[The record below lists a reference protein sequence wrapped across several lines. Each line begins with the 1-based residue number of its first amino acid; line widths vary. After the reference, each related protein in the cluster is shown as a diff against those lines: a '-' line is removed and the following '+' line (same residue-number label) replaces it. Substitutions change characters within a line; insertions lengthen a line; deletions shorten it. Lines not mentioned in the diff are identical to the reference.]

1 MFIYICLFLILIELH
16 HFQSFQDRRRSNGPM
31 NSSNLSSGSTT
42 PTGTGKQLS
51 LKRSEE
57 APITHQGWLSK
68 QGSDGLMLWKKR
80 WFVLSEFCLFYYKGP
95 DAEDKVL
102 GSILLPSYK
111 ISPVDKNDNTGS
123 RSKPYAF
130 KAEHQNMRTYYFAA
144 ETKDSMLQ
152 WMNAMSLAS
161 ILQHQPR
168 QASEELIE
176 T

>member
-1 MFIYICLFLILIELH
+1 MEETVV
-16 HFQSFQDRRRSNGPM
+16 RSI
-31 NSSNLSSGSTT
+31 
-42 PTGTGKQLS
+42 
-51 LKRSEE
+51 R
-57 APITHQGWLSK
+57 
-68 QGSDGLMLWKKR
+68 
-80 WFVLSEFCLFYYKGP
+80 VLSILLQGEYSNAVYNINAYLIKMKNIKTWFSYWFHFIFSSPQGP

-144 ETKDSMLQ
+144 ETKEAMLQ

-168 QASEELIE
+168 YVSISILNQKYQNLNIDILDLNIIYVSSV
-176 T
+176 

>member
-1 MFIYICLFLILIELH
+1 MEETVV
-16 HFQSFQDRRRSNGPM
+16 RSI
-31 NSSNLSSGSTT
+31 
-42 PTGTGKQLS
+42 
-51 LKRSEE
+51 R
-57 APITHQGWLSK
+57 
-68 QGSDGLMLWKKR
+68 
-80 WFVLSEFCLFYYKGP
+80 VLSILLQGEYSYAVYNINAYLIKNIKTWFSYWFHFIFSSPQGP

-144 ETKDSMLQ
+144 ETKEAMLQ

-168 QASEELIE
+168 YVSISILNQKYQNLNIDNLNIIYVSSV
-176 T
+176 

>member
-1 MFIYICLFLILIELH
+1 MEETVV
-16 HFQSFQDRRRSNGPM
+16 RSI
-31 NSSNLSSGSTT
+31 
-42 PTGTGKQLS
+42 
-51 LKRSEE
+51 R
-57 APITHQGWLSK
+57 
-68 QGSDGLMLWKKR
+68 
-80 WFVLSEFCLFYYKGP
+80 VLSILLQGEYSNAVYNINAYLINIKTWFSYWFHFIFSSPQGP

-144 ETKDSMLQ
+144 ETKEAMLQ

-168 QASEELIE
+168 YVSISILNQKYQNLNIDNLNIIYVSSV
-176 T
+176 